1 MPPLEHSLNLRSH
14 QPTSMP
20 DSLQG
25 RTRAV
30 LTHFI
35 ITGELVLGVHSPLV
49 SSSHGVE
56 MKKLI
61 PFFKDALD
69 VEFWMRIQLC

>member
-1 MPPLEHSLNLRSH
+1 MPPLEQSLNLRNH
-14 QPTSMP
+14 QHTSMP
-20 DSLQG
+20 DSLQC

-35 ITGELVLGVHSPLV
+35 ITGELVLGVHSPLIP
-49 SSSHGVE
+49 SSHGVE

-61 PFFKDALD
+61 LFFKDALD
-69 VEFWMRIQLC
+69 MEFWMQIQLC